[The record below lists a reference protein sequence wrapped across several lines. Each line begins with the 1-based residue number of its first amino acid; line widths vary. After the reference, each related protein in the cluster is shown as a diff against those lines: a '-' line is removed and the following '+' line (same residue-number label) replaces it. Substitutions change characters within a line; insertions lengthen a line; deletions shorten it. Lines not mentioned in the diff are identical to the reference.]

1 MDKLSYFVWGGVMLL
16 SIGAQARSYSCQQ
29 CPPGTYS
36 GVNDKSCIPCPYG
49 TYNNVY
55 AQASCRS
62 CETKDSHA
70 KNCNKATGKITD
82 CKSGY
87 RLNSLGNCAI
97 IASVGGGCAGGCS
110 YTLTI
115 DKKATSKT
123 TTYYG
128 GCSSSG
134 GGCSRSSSG
143 GCSSSSRGSSGG
155 CSSSSRSYSSSS
167 RGSSG
172 GGGGCSSGSRSSS
185 SSSRSSGSRSGGG
198 GGGGG
203 CGR

>member
-1 MDKLSYFVWGGVMLL
+1 MDKLSYFVCGGVMLL
-16 SIGAQARSYSCQQ
+16 SIGAQARSYSCHQ

-36 GVNDKSCIPCPYG
+36 GINDKSCIPCPYG
-49 TYNNVY
+49 TYNDVY
-55 AQASCRS
+55 AQASCHS

-110 YTLTI
+110 YTFTI
-115 DKKATSKT
+115 NKKATS
-123 TTYYG
+123 YG

>member
-62 CETKDSHA
+62 CETKDFHA

-155 CSSSSRSYSSSS
+155 
-167 RGSSG
+167 
-172 GGGGCSSGSRSSS
+172 GGGCSSGSRSSS